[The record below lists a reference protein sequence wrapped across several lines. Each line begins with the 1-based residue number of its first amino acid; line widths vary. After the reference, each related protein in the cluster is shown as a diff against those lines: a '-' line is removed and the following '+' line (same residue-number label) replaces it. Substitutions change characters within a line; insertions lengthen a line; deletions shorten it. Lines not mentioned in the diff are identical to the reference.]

1 MTPSAGART
10 ACSSSSDGR
19 RVLAVILAAQGLRG
33 VGYGLA
39 AVQLGA
45 LLRGRGLDASGVGL
59 VLAAIVAG
67 TAAASL
73 ALGRWGDRVGRARA
87 YGLLYVALALGGV
100 VLAAGAPVW
109 LLALVALSGALSVEV
124 VESGPFTTLE
134 QVMLASTGAPQAAVV
149 RGFGVYNAV
158 ATLAGA
164 AGALLGSLPP
174 DRRLLGGTLTAAGV
188 AGALLAT
195 RLPSGV
201 EAPPEPGA
209 AEPGAAEPGAVR
221 RPLAASRPV
230 VARLAALFA
239 VDSLAGGLVVQAWI
253 AYWLGARFGAPTS
266 VIGVVFAA
274 IGVLQAASFLAAPAI
289 ATRVGLLQTMVFTH
303 LPSNLLLAAVPLAP
317 SLPVA
322 VGLLLAR
329 TCLSQM
335 DVPTRQ
341 AYVMALVGPAERTAA
356 AATTNTARYL
366 VRPAGPAL
374 AGLLAPVGMALP
386 FLVAGAT
393 KSAYDLVLWRLFR
406 PVRLPTQ
413 ATTST
418 GGTP

>member
-1 MTPSAGART
+1 MTTTPP
-10 ACSSSSDGR
+10 GR
-19 RVLAVILAAQGLRG
+19 GVVAMVLASQGLRG

-39 AVQLGA
+39 AVQLGV
-45 LLRGRGLDASGVGL
+45 LLRDRGLDAGAVGL

-67 TAAASL
+67 GALASL
-73 ALGRWGDRVGRARA
+73 ALGRWGDQLGRRRA

-100 VLAAGAPVW
+100 VLAAGGPAW
-109 LLALVALSGALSVEV
+109 LLALVALSGALSTEV

-134 QVMLASTGAPQAAVV
+134 QVMLASTGAPQVKV
-149 RGFGVYNAV
+149 TRGFGVYNAV

-164 AGALLGSLPP
+164 AGALLGTLPA
-174 DRRLLGGTLTAAGV
+174 DRRLLGGTLMVVGT

-195 RLPSGV
+195 GLPGTV
-201 EAPPEPGA
+201 EAPRPEPGA
-209 AEPGAAEPGAVR
+209 ASERA
-221 RPLAASRPV
+221 LASSRPI

-239 VDSLAGGLVVQAWI
+239 VDSLAGGFVVQAYI
-253 AYWLGARFGAPTS
+253 AYWLGVRYGAPTS
-266 VIGVVFAA
+266 VIGVAFAA
-274 IGVLQAASFLAAPAI
+274 VGVLQAASFLAAPVI
-289 ATRVGLLQTMVFTH
+289 AARVGLLPTMVFTH

-341 AYVMALVGPAERTAA
+341 AYVMALVPPPERTAA
-356 AATTNTARYL
+356 AAVTNTARYL
-366 VRPAGPAL
+366 TRPVGPAL
-374 AGLLAPVGMALP
+374 AGLLQPVGLAIP
-386 FLVAGAT
+386 FLLAGAV

-406 PVRLPTQ
+406 PVQLPAQ
-413 ATTST
+413 ATTTT
-418 GGTP
+418 GGAS

>member
-1 MTPSAGART
+1 MTTTTRP
-10 ACSSSSDGR
+10 GR
-19 RVLAVILAAQGLRG
+19 GVVATMLASQALRG
-33 VGYGLA
+33 MGYGLA

-45 LLRGRGLDASGVGL
+45 VLRDQGLDSRGVGV

-67 TAAASL
+67 SAAASL

-87 YGLLYVALALGGV
+87 YGLLYVALALAGV
-100 VLAAGAPVW
+100 AIAAGGPAW
-109 LLALVALSGALSVEV
+109 LLALVALSGALSTEV

-134 QVMLASTGAPQAAVV
+134 QVMLASTGAPQRTVV

-164 AGALLGSLPP
+164 AGALLGVLPA
-174 DRRLLGGTLTAAGV
+174 DRRLLGATLAVVGV

-195 RLPSGV
+195 RLPGSV
-201 EAPPEPGA
+201 EASRPEPGTA
-209 AEPGAAEPGAVR
+209 PP

-253 AYWLGARFGAPTS
+253 ADWLGVRYGAPTS

-274 IGVLQAASFLAAPAI
+274 IGVLQAASFLAASLI
-289 ATRVGLLQTMVFTH
+289 AARVGLLATMVFTH

-317 SLPVA
+317 SLPGA

-329 TCLSQM
+329 TLLSQM
-335 DVPTRQ
+335 DVPARQ
-341 AYVMALVGPAERTAA
+341 AYVMALVPPGERTAA

-366 VRPAGPAL
+366 VRPAGPVL
-374 AGLLAPVGMALP
+374 AGLLQPVGLALP
-386 FLVAGAT
+386 FLVAGAA

-406 PVRLPTQ
+406 PVPLPTQ
-413 ATTST
+413 ATTTT
-418 GGTP
+418 GGAP

>member
-1 MTPSAGART
+1 LTTTARAG
-10 ACSSSSDGR
+10 DGR
-19 RVLAVILAAQGLRG
+19 LVLAVVLAAQGLRG

-45 LLRGRGLDASGVGL
+45 ILRGQGLGARGVGL

-67 TAAASL
+67 SAAASL
-73 ALGRWGDRVGRARA
+73 ALGRWGDRLGRARA
-87 YGLLYVALALGGV
+87 YRLLYVALALAGV
-100 VLAAGAPVW
+100 VLAFGGSAW
-109 LLALVALSGALSVEV
+109 LLALVALSGALSTEV

-134 QVMLASTGAPQAAVV
+134 QVFLAATDAPQTQIT
-149 RGFGVYNAV
+149 RGFGLYNAV

-164 AGALLGSLPP
+164 AGALLGALPAEQW
-174 DRRLLGGTLTAAGV
+174 LLGGTLVVVGIV
-188 AGALLAT
+188 GALLAT
-195 RLPSGV
+195 RLPRSV
-201 EAPPEPGA
+201 EAPQPYPGA
-209 AEPGAAEPGAVR
+209 GR
-221 RPLAASRPV
+221 LRPPASSRPV
-230 VARLAALFA
+230 VARLAGLFA

-253 AYWLGARFGAPTS
+253 AWWLGVRYGAPTS

-274 IGVLQAASFLAAPAI
+274 IGVLQAASFLAAPLLA
-289 ATRVGLLQTMVFTH
+289 ARVGLLPTMVFTH

-341 AYVMALVGPAERTAA
+341 AYVMALVPSAERTAA
-356 AATTNTARYL
+356 AAVTNTARY
-366 VRPAGPAL
+366 VTRPAGPVL
-374 AGLLAPVGMALP
+374 AGLLQPLGVAWP
-386 FLVAGAT
+386 FLLAGAT

-406 PVRLPTQ
+406 PVRLPAQ
-413 ATTST
+413 TTS
-418 GGTP
+418 GGAT